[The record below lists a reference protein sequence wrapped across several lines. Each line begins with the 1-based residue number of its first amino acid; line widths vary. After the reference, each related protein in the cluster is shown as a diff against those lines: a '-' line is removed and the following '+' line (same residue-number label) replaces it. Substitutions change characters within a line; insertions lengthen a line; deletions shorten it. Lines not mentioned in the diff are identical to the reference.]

1 MSIIATMLAAFGGS
15 GAAAGA
21 AGTAATT
28 AGSAAAGS
36 SFLGTVMD
44 KGAAALSAVG
54 DYAGAATDA
63 VGLTDFAGDEQL
75 EQLNKQLQ
83 MLQDEAQ
90 AIKLGE
96 EYTSE
101 EDRDT
106 DLASNAA
113 RTQETQ
119 NEINKLTEAK
129 AKASSSGG
137 LSGTL
142 SGSKG
147 GSTAAPSIASGS
159 VSSGQFDSDAL
170 GKAAVSGLNGM
181 LGGAPKTT
189 QQQLIMAQ
197 NNAFGGFKV

>member
-1 MSIIATMLAAFGGS
+1 MSIIASMLAAFGGS

-21 AGTAATT
+21 GAAST
-28 AGSAAAGS
+28 AGATAAGS

-44 KGAAALSAVG
+44 KGAQALSAVG
-54 DYAGAATDA
+54 DAAGAASDA
-63 VGLTDFAGDEQL
+63 VGLTDFAGDEKL

-90 AIKLGE
+90 AIKMGE
-96 EYTSE
+96 EYASE
-101 EDRDT
+101 EDRDI

-119 NEINKLTEAK
+119 NEINKLTEEK
-129 AKASSSGG
+129 AKAASQGG

-142 SGSKG
+142 GGSKG
-147 GSTAAPSIASGS
+147 GSTQAPAIASSGGIS
-159 VSSGQFDSDAL
+159 AGQFDSDAL
-170 GKAAVSGLNGM
+170 GKAAMSGLNGV